1 VSVFLVNTLVGV
13 VLIVVSIGARLTRQ
27 RSRWWAG
34 LALLPLLAAAL
45 LAAYVFG
52 EDSYRDNGDS
62 RWDAYRS
69 PGGALGPMFV
79 LSLGL
84 MTLSAALLAFA
95 GLSRNTALG
104 AADRARCW
112 SNGAVSPQRDRARLQ
127 PELVESCS
135 RDIRERW
142 RK

>member
-1 VSVFLVNTLVGV
+1 LVGV
-13 VLIVVSIGARLTRQ
+13 VLIGVSIGGRLTRQ

-52 EDSYRDNGDS
+52 EDSYRGNGVS

-95 GLSRNTALG
+95 GLSRDAALVRLTGLGAGVTALFLLNATTLG
-104 AADRARCW
+104 FTL
-112 SNGAVSPQRDRARLQ
+112 N
-127 PELVESCS
+127 
-135 RDIRERW
+135 
-142 RK
+142 

>member
-1 VSVFLVNTLVGV
+1 MNGLVGA
-13 VLIVVSIGARLTRQ
+13 VLIGVSISDRLTR
-27 RSRWWAG
+27 RCSRWWAV

-52 EDSYRDNGDS
+52 EDSYRGNGIS

-95 GLSRNTALG
+95 GLRGHAALLRLTSFGAGATALFLLNATALG
-104 AADRARCW
+104 F
-112 SNGAVSPQRDRARLQ
+112 SLN
-127 PELVESCS
+127 
-135 RDIRERW
+135 
-142 RK
+142 

>member
-95 GLSRNTALG
+95 GLSRNAALVRLTGLGAGVTALFLLNATALG
-104 AADRARCW
+104 F
-112 SNGAVSPQRDRARLQ
+112 SLN
-127 PELVESCS
+127 
-135 RDIRERW
+135 
-142 RK
+142 

>member
-1 VSVFLVNTLVGV
+1 M
-13 VLIVVSIGARLTRQ
+13 LIGVSISGRLTRGC
-27 RSRWWAG
+27 SRWWSW

-52 EDSYRDNGDS
+52 EDSYRDNGTS
-62 RWDAYRS
+62 RWGAYRS

-95 GLSRNTALG
+95 GLRGRARLLRLTAFGAGATALFLLNATALG
-104 AADRARCW
+104 F
-112 SNGAVSPQRDRARLQ
+112 SLN
-127 PELVESCS
+127 
-135 RDIRERW
+135 
-142 RK
+142 